1 MGTPLFNYMICGR
14 TIRNTTRV
22 YDLLRLAPTRST
34 PSHPFAAVLRSRP
47 QATTLSLLRTP
58 APYSPAVKMGSDEDY
73 EAFLNKA
80 NEDVSGASTQT
91 TKKAS
96 SRSVNTASVPAGLKK
111 VDAFYTTDSD
121 EPFEPVALEY
131 NGEKVPSA
139 QELGDLIGKD
149 VESIS
154 KKEFEAGGS
163 YGDVVEAVEKAS
175 KGKVA
180 YFRVD
185 LGGTRSEVWVVGIDG
200 KGTLMGLKAVAILS

>member
-1 MGTPLFNYMICGR
+1 MGIFNYMICGR

-34 PSHPFAAVLRSRP
+34 PSHPFAAVLRSQP

-58 APYSPAVKMGSDEDY
+58 
-73 EAFLNKA
+73 
-80 NEDVSGASTQT
+80 
-91 TKKAS
+91 
-96 SRSVNTASVPAGLKK
+96 ASVPAGLKK